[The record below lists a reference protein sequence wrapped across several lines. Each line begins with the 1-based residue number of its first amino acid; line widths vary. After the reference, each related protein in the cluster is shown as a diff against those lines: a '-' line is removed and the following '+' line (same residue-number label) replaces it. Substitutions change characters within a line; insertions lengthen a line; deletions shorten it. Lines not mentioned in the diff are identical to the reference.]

1 MKYTHE
7 ELNKRCEK
15 YFEELIEKGI
25 DADEIQD
32 LCVIFLEN
40 GGRKYIP
47 KLYLKGM
54 QTESGE
60 YLLPKSIVFLVI
72 GGVSITSKL
81 VTLLKNSPI
90 GCLLSPSWG
99 KASTFFKDEY
109 LLSTYL

>member
-15 YFEELIEKGI
+15 YFEELIKKGI

-47 KLYLKGM
+47 KLYLK
-54 QTESGE
+54 E
-60 YLLPKSIVFLVI
+60 
-72 GGVSITSKL
+72 
-81 VTLLKNSPI
+81 
-90 GCLLSPSWG
+90 
-99 KASTFFKDEY
+99 KA
-109 LLSTYL
+109 